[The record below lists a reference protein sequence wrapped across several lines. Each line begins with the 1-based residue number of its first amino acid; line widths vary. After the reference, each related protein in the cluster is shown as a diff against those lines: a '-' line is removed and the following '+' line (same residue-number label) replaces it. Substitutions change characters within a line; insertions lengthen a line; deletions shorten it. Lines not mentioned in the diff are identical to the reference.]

1 MATKLH
7 IVPPGNHNAASFP
20 RSSATLVCKRFIV
33 GSSSRYSSP
42 THGSGDSLCLHTLNE
57 NGAIAGPLETVLH
70 YRLIRRAVIPFACGR
85 RSWKLHDYD
94 TLWRR
99 SLERLLWPVSS
110 KKLDR
115 VTFKGFAYLT
125 LVNVEFA
132 LVLRAFFRKDNIG
145 SDDVCSSG

>member
-1 MATKLH
+1 MFLATRISHFVPMAILQGEDKLA
-7 IVPPGNHNAASFP
+7 V
-20 RSSATLVCKRFIV
+20 
-33 GSSSRYSSP
+33 
-42 THGSGDSLCLHTLNE
+42 CLHTFNE
-57 NGAIAGPLETVLH
+57 NGAISRPFETVLH

-99 SLERLLWPVSS
+99 SLERLLGSVSS

-125 LVNVEFA
+125 LVSVEFA
-132 LVLRAFFRKDNIG
+132 LVPRAFFRKDNIG
-145 SDDVCSSG
+145 SHDACSS